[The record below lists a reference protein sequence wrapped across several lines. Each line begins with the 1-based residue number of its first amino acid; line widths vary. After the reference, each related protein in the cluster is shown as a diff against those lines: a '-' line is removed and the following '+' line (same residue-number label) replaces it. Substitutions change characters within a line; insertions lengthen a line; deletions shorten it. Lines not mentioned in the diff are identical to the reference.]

1 MDVREILRTPVVV
14 APMAGGPSTP
24 ALIAATTEAGAFAFV
39 AGGYLTADA
48 LQREIEAARAPFGVN
63 LFVPSA
69 PAPRAVVDAYVATL
83 AADAERLGVAL
94 GEAAWNDDDWDA
106 KLDVVRAA
114 RPAAVSFAFGC
125 PAREVIDE
133 LRARDIAVVATVTT
147 PDEIKAVAAGADAL
161 AVQGIEAGAHRGAFA
176 NDNEQY
182 PLMELLAAAR
192 EITTVPL
199 LAAGGIASADDVQ
212 RVLGAGAVGAQV
224 GTAFVRC
231 PESGAHPTYKA
242 ALADARFTETA
253 ITRAF
258 SGRRARGLVNQFMRD
273 HADAPAAYPEINAA
287 TRPLRAAAAAAGD
300 PDRMSLWA
308 GTGWRASTG
317 RPAAEV
323 VEMLVGGP
331 RR

>member
-1 MDVREILRTPVVV
+1 MDLREILRTPVVV

-24 ALIAATTEAGAFAFV
+24 ALIAATSQAGAFAFV

-125 PAREVIDE
+125 PTREVIDD
-133 LRARDIAVVATVTT
+133 LRARDIAVVVTVTT
-147 PDEIKAVAAGADAL
+147 PDEITASVAAGADAL
-161 AVQGIEAGAHRGAFA
+161 AVQGIEAGAHRGAFS
-176 NDNEQY
+176 NDSEQY
-182 PLMELLAAAR
+182 GLMEVLAAAR
-192 EITTVPL
+192 EITTVPW
-199 LAAGGIASADDVQ
+199 LAAGGIATAEDVQ
-212 RVLGAGAVGAQV
+212 RVLAAGAVGAQV

-242 ALADARFTETA
+242 ALADARFT
-253 ITRAF
+253 
-258 SGRRARGLVNQFMRD
+258 
-273 HADAPAAYPEINAA
+273 
-287 TRPLRAAAAAAGD
+287 
-300 PDRMSLWA
+300 
-308 GTGWRASTG
+308 
-317 RPAAEV
+317 
-323 VEMLVGGP
+323 
-331 RR
+331 